1 MTSLAMAYA
10 TLFAATCGQHGDPR
24 GPTHN
29 IAVVNLTAIFERY
42 QMTRDL
48 EQMFEER
55 RQKVSAEAK
64 DKREN
69 INMLRN
75 AILDIKPGTPDFV
88 RREEELI
95 TAEIEFQAWLEI
107 QERRLKEQHKSWL
120 KMIYKNTQQVI
131 AKIAEKNGIDLVL
144 TYNDLEEN
152 APDSVSFKQQILL
165 RSVIYASERSNL
177 TESVI
182 EMLDKEYQ
190 RSGGAAELQG
200 GPGASRTTPPGQQ

>member
-1 MTSLAMAYA
+1 MTSLAIACA
-10 TLFAATCGQHGDPR
+10 TLFAATCGQYGGPR
-24 GPTHN
+24 GATPN

-55 RQKVSAEAK
+55 RQKVAAEAK
-64 DKREN
+64 DRREN

-75 AILDIKPGTPDFV
+75 AILDIKRGTPDFV

-120 KMIYKNTQQVI
+120 KMIYKNTRQVI
-131 AKIAEKNGIDLVL
+131 AKIAQKNGIDLVL

-190 RSGGAAELQG
+190 RSGGVAELQG
-200 GPGASRTTPPGQQ
+200 GLGAPRTTPPGQQ